1 MRKEKLKVWSLT
13 WVMVLFVAE
22 NEYRRLE
29 DLPQAEFGRVHENIS
44 FVGKEKVNN

>member
-22 NEYRRLE
+22 NENRRLE
-29 DLPQAEFGRVHENIS
+29 DLPLADFGRENENIS
-44 FVGKEKVNN
+44 LVGKEKVNN